1 MTTTCA
7 TQLTIK
13 GTVTSVY
20 QDITSSGAY
29 LTIYVDSRPVSVAMT
44 GDTLVPRR
52 GQQVVIT
59 GRHVIGDPDINIADA
74 VITVTGPGV
83 SCVRCGAVA

>member
-7 TQLTIK
+7 TEITIK

-20 QDITSSGAY
+20 QDITPSGAY
-29 LTIYVDSRPVSVAMT
+29 LTVYVNSRPVSMVLT
-44 GDTLVPRR
+44 GDMPVPRR

-59 GRHVIGDPDINIADA
+59 GFHVIGDPDINVADA
-74 VITVTGPGV
+74 VITVTGPGAC
-83 SCVRCGAVA
+83 CVQCGAVA